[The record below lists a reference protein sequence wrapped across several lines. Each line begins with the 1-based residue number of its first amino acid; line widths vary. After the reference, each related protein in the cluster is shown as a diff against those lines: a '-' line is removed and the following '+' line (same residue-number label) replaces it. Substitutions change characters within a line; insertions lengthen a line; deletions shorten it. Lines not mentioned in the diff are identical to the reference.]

1 LFPDSTKKLSE
12 SGIIKMLNFLS
23 DKIFALFGGPTRKLL
38 KQGVIVVKLKSSLR
52 MLSGCQHDLI
62 KRYGISES
70 QSRKYY
76 DKAILYKKSLKISK
90 W

>member
-62 KRYGISES
+62 KRYGISGS
-70 QSRKYY
+70 QMIIQWNLCNQTPEFS
-76 DKAILYKKSLKISK
+76 DIL
-90 W
+90 